1 MNACNR
7 LGLRCQWA
15 CGVKKI
21 SQSRKAETGKWS
33 CVGKKESYS
42 EQSSSLR
49 VRSILRAEKRKITIE
64 SVMEAFFAACA
75 SVAVFA
81 VLSMTLYLLLN
92 GLPGIEKV
100 GLKEILF
107 QTKWHPTAEEASF
120 GIRYIILTSVTGTLA
135 AVIIGVPLGIL
146 TAIFLAEFADR
157 RAARLVKP
165 AVELLSGIPSVI
177 YGLLGLYLLCPLM
190 YRVERKLFAG
200 SWQHQYT
207 GGANWISAVLILAVM
222 ILPTVTHVSE
232 TALRG
237 VNPGIREAS
246 LGLGATHIQTVF
258 RAVLPAARTGIF
270 TAIVL
275 GVGRAMGEA
284 MAIMMVS
291 GNSVNAPFPFSS
303 VRFLT
308 TALVSEM
315 AYAQGTHRQ
324 VLFTIGLV
332 LFVFIMLVNL
342 ILNLLARKTPG
353 EKRK

>member
-1 MNACNR
+1 MV
-7 LGLRCQWA
+7 LG
-15 CGVKKI
+15 
-21 SQSRKAETGKWS
+21 
-33 CVGKKESYS
+33 GKKGIY
-42 EQSSSLR
+42 LR
-49 VRSILRAEKRKITIE
+49 DQRRKITIE
-64 SVMEAFFAACA
+64 TVMEAFFAACA

-81 VLSMTLYLLLN
+81 VVSMTLYLLIN

-100 GLKEILF
+100 GLTDIVF
-107 QTKWHPTAEEASF
+107 RTQWHPTAEEPSY
-120 GIRYIILTSVTGTLA
+120 GIWYIILTSAAGTLA

-146 TAIFLAEFADR
+146 TAIFLAEFSGK
-157 RAARLVKP
+157 RAVRLVKP
-165 AVELLSGIPSVI
+165 AVELLAGIPSVI
-177 YGLLGLYLLCPLM
+177 YGLLGLYLLNPLM
-190 YRVERKLFAG
+190 YRLERKIFEG
-200 SWQHQYT
+200 SQQHQYT
-207 GGANWISAVLILAVM
+207 GGANWLSAVVVLAIM
-222 ILPTVTHVSE
+222 ILPTVINVSE
-232 TALRG
+232 IALRG

-246 LGLGATHIQTVF
+246 LGLGATRIQTVF
-258 RAVLPAARTGIF
+258 GAVLPAARSGIF

-275 GVGRAMGEA
+275 GVGRALGEA

-342 ILNLLARKTPG
+342 VMNAIARNST
-353 EKRK
+353 RK